1 MKFQT
6 PVLSV
11 RFALSCSSVVQNTH
25 LSDWLIEVF
34 GASQDE
40 LPDEVGS
47 GPYRLAVGCLLV
59 VRYLQ
64 QAIRLPIFD
73 AGQVLDVS
81 LVDTDDLS
89 TGQYIVHAELPL
101 LDNTHPD
108 VYRLAVSCAAT
119 WLAQLAQQPVS
130 KSAVA
135 QLYAAIERDFIA
147 PLMSKVAGG
156 KSSFEVMRV
165 AHQMQIPFMH
175 LGGGV
180 YQLGWGKHLQL
191 VDRSATVADSAIGA
205 RVAQDKAVSALLL
218 RRAGLPAGVHQLVRT
233 QGDALAAA
241 ERLGWPVVVKPADR
255 ERGEGVSVQ
264 VRDAAALHKAFALAQ
279 QCSKSGR
286 ILVEKQVEG
295 VCHRLLIAHGKL
307 LYAVKRWPRSVFGD
321 GVHTVVALVD
331 QAQAIENERAPW
343 LREPPYPRDDLT
355 LHALQQQ
362 GLGWALVPTTGQR
375 IHLRDIESTQWGG
388 WDEEVTHQLH
398 PDNLA
403 IALQAVQ
410 LLGLSVAGVD
420 VISSDITQPWHQNG
434 AIINEVNHAPLL
446 GGGEI
451 SRKYTPE
458 FLRGLVH
465 GDGRI
470 PVEVFVGGASAWQEA
485 LGRMA
490 DLASTQ
496 QGIYLTSDEG
506 TCCVHGVGQAP
517 VPVHLTC
524 QGLPAR
530 VKALL
535 MNRRVAVLLV
545 VAPTQDALQ
554 IDPGSSPG
562 VTLRQGAHALTR
574 GKSVSTMYKH
584 LKDVIM
590 EAVIR
595 KWGNSP
601 ALRLPALAL
610 KDAALSLEQKVTI
623 TVSRGRIVIE
633 PSEHVEY
640 NLDDLLAG
648 ITPKNG
654 HAEVSFG
661 KPLGKEAL

>member
-1 MKFQT
+1 MNLSEMKIRS
-6 PVLSV
+6 PALSV

-25 LSDWLIEVF
+25 LSDWLLEVF

-47 GPYRLAVGCLLV
+47 GPYRLAVGGLLL

-89 TGQYIVHAELPL
+89 TGRYIVHAELPQ

-147 PLMSKVAGG
+147 PMKSKVAGG

-165 AHQMQIPFMH
+165 AHQLQIPFMH

-180 YQLGWGKHLQL
+180 YQLGWGQHLQL
-191 VDRSATVADSAIGA
+191 IDRSATLADAAMGA
-205 RVAQDKAVSALLL
+205 RVAQDKAVSALFL
-218 RRAGLPAGVHQLVRT
+218 RRAGLSVGDHQLVKT
-233 QGDALAAA
+233 QADALAAA
-241 ERLGWPVVVKPADR
+241 QRLGWPVVVKPADR
-255 ERGEGVSVQ
+255 ERGEGVTVH
-264 VRDAAALHKAFALAQ
+264 VRDDAALHAAFALAQ
-279 QCSKSGR
+279 QASKSGR
-286 ILVEKQVEG
+286 ILVEKHVEG
-295 VCHRLLIAHGKL
+295 VCHRLFVAHGKL

-321 GVHTVVALVD
+321 GVHTVDALIA

-355 LHALQQQ
+355 RQTLRQQ
-362 GLGWALVPTTGQR
+362 GLDWASVPAAGR
-375 IHLRDIESTQWGG
+375 RVHLRDIESTQWGG
-388 WDEEVTHQLH
+388 WDEEVTDQLH

-403 IALQAVQ
+403 VALQAAQ

-420 VISSDITQPWHQNG
+420 VISQDITVPWHQNG

-451 SRKYTPE
+451 SRRYIPE
-458 FLRGLVH
+458 FLRGLMH

-470 PVEVFVGGASAWQEA
+470 PVEVFVGGAQA
-485 LGRMA
+485 LQMALDRMTE
-490 DLASTQ
+490 LALTQ
-496 QGIYLTSDEG
+496 SGIYLTSHDS
-506 TCCVHGVGQAP
+506 TCCVHGVGQAS

-524 QGLPAR
+524 QGLTAR

-535 MNRRVAVLLV
+535 MDRRVAVLLV
-545 VAPTQDALQ
+545 VAPTRDALQ
-554 IDPGSSPG
+554 MDPGSSPG
-562 VTLRQGAHALTR
+562 VT
-574 GKSVSTMYKH
+574 VS
-584 LKDVIM
+584 D
-590 EAVIR
+590 
-595 KWGNSP
+595 
-601 ALRLPALAL
+601 
-610 KDAALSLEQKVTI
+610 LSCRT
-623 TVSRGRIVIE
+623 
-633 PSEHVEY
+633 
-640 NLDDLLAG
+640 
-648 ITPKNG
+648 
-654 HAEVSFG
+654 
-661 KPLGKEAL
+661 